1 MTVNEFGEELWKRLS
16 IEDFPFDISLNGF
29 QIQGPDRELRK
40 AAFAVDASFATID
53 AAAEASADIL
63 VVHHGLF
70 WGSPIAI
77 RGAHYRRVKRALDSG
92 LSLFACH
99 LPLDAHPLYGNNAQI
114 ALTLGMTSF
123 DPFGEY
129 KGRKIGF
136 KGRLPFPMTVPEVAR
151 LLVTLFT
158 FLACAIGVRDHMHIS
173 VTMLYSHFPKGGKM
187 RRFMDVLSDVATLLC
202 GIFLV
207 YYGTMYVVR
216 LFGRPGNLPMTGLP
230 TWVQYIPAPLGGIV
244 VTFDSILFL
253 AGILKPEDLLYS
265 EPEIDYQEL
274 VKQQAAEAEGAEK

>member
-1 MTVNEFGEELWKRLS
+1 MSKSKNRKLLPALKAKARQYLLENKLAIDKSRYKGGKV
-16 IEDFPFDISLNGF
+16 PA
-29 QIQGPDRELRK
+29 REY
-40 AAFAVDASFATID
+40 V
-53 AAAEASADIL
+53 IL
-63 VVHHGLF
+63 VNH
-70 WGSPIAI
+70 W
-77 RGAHYRRVKRALDSG
+77 AHKVILTI
-92 LSLFACH
+92 
-99 LPLDAHPLYGNNAQI
+99 AQI
-114 ALTLGMTSF
+114 AVIIMLCIVFFNVVLRYCFNSG
-123 DPFGEY
+123 
-129 KGRKIGF
+129 IGA
-136 KGRLPFPMTVPEVAR
+136 VDEVAR

>member
-77 RGAHYRRVKRALDSG
+77 RDAHYRRVKRALDSG

-114 ALTLGMTSF
+114 ALTLGMTS
-123 DPFGEY
+123 
-129 KGRKIGF
+129 
-136 KGRLPFPMTVPEVAR
+136 LPFPMTVPEVAR
-151 LLVTLFT
+151 LLGFTAEGGVHIIKAGKDMVETVGIISGGGAEDVEQAIAEGLDLFIT
-158 FLACAIGVRDHMHIS
+158 GTAEHEIYHTVRENGINFLSGGHYRSEVFGVKALERMARKEFSLETVFID
-173 VTMLYSHFPKGGKM
+173 
-187 RRFMDVLSDVATLLC
+187 AE
-202 GIFLV
+202 
-207 YYGTMYVVR
+207 
-216 LFGRPGNLPMTGLP
+216 TGL
-230 TWVQYIPAPLGGIV
+230 
-244 VTFDSILFL
+244 
-253 AGILKPEDLLYS
+253 
-265 EPEIDYQEL
+265 
-274 VKQQAAEAEGAEK
+274 

>member
-1 MTVNEFGEELWKRLS
+1 MTVDMSCQTDYNRYMTVNEFGEELWKRLS
-16 IEDFPFDISLNGF
+16 IDDFPFDISLNGF

-70 WGSPIAI
+70 WGAPIAI
-77 RGAHYRRVKRALDSG
+77 RDAHYRRVKRALDSG

-151 LLVTLFT
+151 LLGFTAEGGVHIIKAGKDMVETVGIISGGGAEDVEQAIAEGLDLFIT
-158 FLACAIGVRDHMHIS
+158 GTAEHEIYHTVRESGIDFLSGGHYRSEIFGVKALERMARKEFSLETVFID
-173 VTMLYSHFPKGGKM
+173 
-187 RRFMDVLSDVATLLC
+187 AE
-202 GIFLV
+202 
-207 YYGTMYVVR
+207 
-216 LFGRPGNLPMTGLP
+216 TGL
-230 TWVQYIPAPLGGIV
+230 
-244 VTFDSILFL
+244 
-253 AGILKPEDLLYS
+253 
-265 EPEIDYQEL
+265 
-274 VKQQAAEAEGAEK
+274 